1 MKAGTFTGAPGL
13 DSARLEAAE
22 RSLTN
27 GTRVEL
33 HQQGTHVVGVHASY
47 IDTDLTATIDA
58 QKAFDGLLPAP
69 AGVLLFRAEGELRLM
84 AGVSPAG

>member
-1 MKAGTFTGAPGL
+1 MKAGTFTGAPDL

-22 RSLTN
+22 WSLTN
-27 GTRVEL
+27 GIRVEL

-58 QKAFDGLLPAP
+58 PKTSPESVAQRAFDGLLPAP
-69 AGVLLFRAEGELRLM
+69 AGVL
-84 AGVSPAG
+84 